1 VTAAQAVVPCGF
13 KLAIDFQFFF
23 AKNREMFLPAR
34 RSFGVWI
41 ALGLLGIAPLSAI
54 AVSPAQKFPKSCV
67 WRVTNAKAPFYLVGS
82 IHALSKSDY
91 PLPSPYD
98 VALRNS
104 KRFVFEF
111 DPNRHVEFERKFEA
125 AAKYPLGQDIR
136 SKIDPEL
143 LAWLRKNIL
152 TVKAEPR
159 RGKRARA
166 AFDSELCYKPW
177 WVAQH
182 LAAPA
187 SYSKSSASH
196 GLDNYF
202 VDHAKMAGKEIGGL
216 ESVDEHVAV
225 LGGLSDRDSEFMLR
239 DALTQPTD
247 GQKEFSTMYKAWRR
261 GDTGALWAGDARLRS
276 QAPGIAAR
284 LVEDRN
290 VKWVPRI
297 EAELKTG
304 KPTAIVAGA
313 LHFAGPRGV
322 IALLQKRGYEIE
334 QL

>member
-1 VTAAQAVVPCGF
+1 
-13 KLAIDFQFFF
+13 
-23 AKNREMFLPAR
+23 MFLPAR
-34 RSFGVWI
+34 GSCGVRI
-41 ALGLLGIAPLSAI
+41 ALALLGIAPLSAI
-54 AVSPAQKFPKSCV
+54 AVSPAHKFPKSCV

-91 PLPSPYD
+91 PLPSPYEI
-98 VALRNS
+98 ALRNS
-104 KRFVFEF
+104 TRFVFEF

-125 AAKYPLGQDIR
+125 AAKYPAGQDIR

-143 LAWLRKNIL
+143 LAWLLQNVL
-152 TVKAEPR
+152 TVNADTR
-159 RGKRARA
+159 RGKRGPVAG
-166 AFDSELCYKPW
+166 FDSELRYKPW
-177 WVAQH
+177 WIAQH
-182 LAAPA
+182 LSAPA

-202 VDHAKMAGKEIGGL
+202 VDHAKTAGKEIGGL

-225 LGGLSDRDSEFMLR
+225 MGGLSDRDSEFMLR

-247 GQKEFSTMYKAWRR
+247 GAKEFSRMYKAWRR

-276 QAPGIAAR
+276 EAPGIAAR
-284 LVEDRN
+284 LVENRN
-290 VKWVPRI
+290 VKWVSRI

-313 LHFAGPRGV
+313 LHFSGPRSV

>member
-1 VTAAQAVVPCGF
+1 
-13 KLAIDFQFFF
+13 
-23 AKNREMFLPAR
+23 MFLPAR
-34 RSFGVWI
+34 RSSGVRI
-41 ALGLLGIAPLSAI
+41 ALALLGIAPLSAI
-54 AVSPAQKFPKSCV
+54 AVSPAHKSPKSCV
-67 WRVTNAKAPFYLVGS
+67 WRVTNTKAPFYLVGS

-91 PLPSPYD
+91 PLPSAYEI
-98 VALRNS
+98 ALKDS

-111 DPNRHVEFERKFEA
+111 DPNHGAEFERKFEA
-125 AAKYPLGQDIR
+125 AAKYPPGTDIR
-136 SKIDPEL
+136 SKIDPQL
-143 LAWLRKNIL
+143 LAWLCKNIL

-159 RGKRARA
+159 RGKREQVAR
-166 AFDSELCYKPW
+166 FNSELCYKPW
-177 WVAQH
+177 WIAQH
-182 LAAPA
+182 LAAPT

-202 VDHAKMAGKEIGGL
+202 VDHAKMVGKEIGGL

-239 DALTQPTD
+239 DALTQPAD
-247 GQKEFSTMYKAWRR
+247 GQKEFSKMYKAWRR
-261 GDTGALWAGDARLRS
+261 GDIAALWAGDTRLRNE
-276 QAPGIAAR
+276 APRIAAR

-322 IALLQKRGYEIE
+322 IALLQKRGYQID

>member
-1 VTAAQAVVPCGF
+1 
-13 KLAIDFQFFF
+13 
-23 AKNREMFLPAR
+23 MFLPGRCA
-34 RSFGVWI
+34 FGVWI
-41 ALGLLGIAPLSAI
+41 ALSLLGIAPLSAI
-54 AVSPAQKFPKSCV
+54 AVSPAHKLPKSCV

-91 PLPSPYD
+91 PLPSPYEI
-98 VALRNS
+98 ALRNS

-111 DPNRHVEFERKFEA
+111 DPNRHAEFERKFEA
-125 AAKYPLGQDIR
+125 AAKYPAGQDIR

-143 LAWLRKNIL
+143 LAWLRKNIFS
-152 TVKAEPR
+152 VKADSR
-159 RGKRARA
+159 RGKGGQVAG
-166 AFDSELCYKPW
+166 FNSELCYKPW
-177 WVAQH
+177 WIAQH
-182 LAAPA
+182 LSAPA

-202 VDHAKMAGKEIGGL
+202 VAHAKTAGKEIGGL

-225 LGGLSDRDSEFMLR
+225 MGGLSDRDSEFMLR

-247 GQKEFSTMYKAWRR
+247 GAKEFSTMYKAWRR
-261 GDTGALWAGDARLRS
+261 GNTAALWAGDARLRS
-276 QAPGIAAR
+276 EAPGIAAR

-290 VKWVPRI
+290 VKWVSRI

-313 LHFAGPRGV
+313 LHFSGPRSV